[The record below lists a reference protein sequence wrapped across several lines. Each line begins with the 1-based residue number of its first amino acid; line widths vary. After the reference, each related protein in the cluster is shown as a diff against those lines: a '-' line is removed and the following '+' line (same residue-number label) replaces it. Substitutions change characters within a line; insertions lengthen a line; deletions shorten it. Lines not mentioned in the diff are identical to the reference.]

1 MGRPKPTKKPNRI
14 TTTSCN
20 GKGEKLEGGR
30 RRCPES
36 IEIGEEGRR
45 GGGGGG
51 QQQEWRAPP
60 ASASRRRFRL
70 QPLALPAPQAFS
82 RSGKCPLPRPCSGM
96 LWFLAAMSPLM
107 QYCSFSIHLSK
118 AQIKVL
124 HDFRCCTSSDVDI
137 VYFYL
142 FLTLAHQVTRTFIVN
157 FFIFSA
163 I

>member
-1 MGRPKPTKKPNRI
+1 MSGVHRN
-14 TTTSCN
+14 
-20 GKGEKLEGGR
+20 
-30 RRCPES
+30 
-36 IEIGEEGRR
+36 RR
-45 GGGGGG
+45 GGEKGRGGGG

-70 QPLALPAPQAFS
+70 QPLVLPAPPAFS

-157 FFIFSA
+157 FFYILSNL
-163 I
+163 IIYLEHTSSNVLKNN